1 MPESIESSNF
11 FSHKMGMSKEF
22 GWRKDSNSKK
32 IEQRP
37 QILVELSFRAL
48 CDSKLS
54 GLCPFDNN
62 SHFIE
67 LKIG

>member
-1 MPESIESSNF
+1 
-11 FSHKMGMSKEF
+11 MSKEF
-22 GWRKDSNSKK
+22 GWRKDSNLKK